1 MLYIMKDS
9 TIADN
14 LYQDIQLKINKSKT
28 NANIYSVLY
37 YGIRV
42 SLILLAAFITL
53 ATAYQEIIKG
63 NYKLFILWLGA
74 ITTILTAV
82 DTLYQTESKR
92 NTYKTMLHDFR
103 VLRTD
108 FVFHYTNQ
116 TLSEEKRKS
125 LYEEFKRI
133 NSLGRELIGNDD

>member
-1 MLYIMKDS
+1 MKDS
-9 TIADN
+9 SITDK
-14 LYQDIQLKINKSKT
+14 LYQDIETKIERSKSK
-28 NANIYSVLY
+28 ANLYSALY

-53 ATAYQEIIKG
+53 ATAYQEVFKCD
-63 NYKLFILWLGA
+63 YKMVVLWLGA
-74 ITTILTAV
+74 ITTILTAI

-92 NTYKTMLHDFR
+92 NTHKTMLHDYR

-108 FVFHYTNQ
+108 FVFHYNNETI
-116 TLSEEKRKS
+116 SEEKRNS
-125 LYEEFKRI
+125 LYEELKRI